1 MPRLLCRSLNF
12 GCSVSDRA
20 LFFLRVVCSATTS
33 LRRLAGRRGVSISF
47 EPRRMSKPLCAFTW
61 GNWSSSERTWEL
73 KPTSRAEIRLFSIRD
88 TAKTALDPDRYS
100 KSRRGA
106 TARPSVTCSHTYSSS
121 SSSDSRRTTASGD
134 AGWRRGR
141 RRLRAV
147 EVVGARVEV
156 RLEARVEGPEALVVN
171 RRREPRARLARH
183 AVVFFAVAAVA
194 PF

>member
-134 AGWRRGR
+134 AGSGGVGGVAPAPWKWSAHASRCASRHASKDR
-141 RRLRAV
+141 RRWSSMAAARPAPGSRATPSSPSQS
-147 EVVGARVEV
+147 R
-156 RLEARVEGPEALVVN
+156 P
-171 RRREPRARLARH
+171 
-183 AVVFFAVAAVA
+183 
-194 PF
+194 